1 MSLLP
6 ERFFA
11 RQDRDTWKQSDGLRW
26 SWLSYLESCG
36 ANNRGDYAG
45 MLKFWATFDG
55 ESTVHHLMSAIE
67 RTDHDGRSAQDY
79 ADHLFLLCR

>member
-1 MSLLP
+1 
-6 ERFFA
+6 
-11 RQDRDTWKQSDGLRW
+11 
-26 SWLSYLESCG
+26 
-36 ANNRGDYAG
+36 